1 MATKPSLGLTDSTL
15 HSCEDHLGLAS
26 VTSRTRGGGAS
37 HILKII
43 RRTVAEFF
51 QDSIPTVAGGITFFF
66 LLALFPAIASVVSFY
81 GLFAS
86 RSEIVHD
93 IDLLAGFLPGGAL
106 SVLRTAL
113 LRLSKETIEPNLAFF
128 AGSLVAI
135 WSASGGYSAMVE
147 GLNVAYEVKETRSF
161 WRLTANAVF
170 FTLLAI
176 VAGSLAL
183 NLGLILPYWIEANT
197 RTDEG
202 RLIVQLIVWLLSFA
216 VFAVIIA
223 LAYNVGPNHP
233 KRPMQWVNWGSLL
246 ASALWLAGTRL
257 FTWYAE
263 NYGSYDRVY
272 GALGGAVGFLTW
284 VWLSFA
290 VVLLGAELNCELER
304 PEREPQQ

>member
-1 MATKPSLGLTDSTL
+1 VIPIELLPVTGLNAAASALCRNRCESPKLRGFAIKQRNRAAYPALKRAATAKGSPGTREAMVRNTMATKPSLGLTDSTL

-26 VTSRTRGGGAS
+26 VTSRTRGGDAL

-106 SVLRTAL
+106 SVLRTEL
-113 LRLSKETIEPNLAFF
+113 LRLSKEAIEPNLAFF

-197 RTDEG
+197 RTD
-202 RLIVQLIVWLLSFA
+202 
-216 VFAVIIA
+216 
-223 LAYNVGPNHP
+223 
-233 KRPMQWVNWGSLL
+233 
-246 ASALWLAGTRL
+246 
-257 FTWYAE
+257 
-263 NYGSYDRVY
+263 
-272 GALGGAVGFLTW
+272 
-284 VWLSFA
+284 
-290 VVLLGAELNCELER
+290 
-304 PEREPQQ
+304 